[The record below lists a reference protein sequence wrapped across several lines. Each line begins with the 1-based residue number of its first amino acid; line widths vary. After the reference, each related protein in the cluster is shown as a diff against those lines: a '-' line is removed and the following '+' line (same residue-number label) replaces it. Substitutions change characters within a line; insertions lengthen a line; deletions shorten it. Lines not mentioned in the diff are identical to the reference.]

1 MTSSS
6 FTAGEPYTAS
16 EVEAMFTELPP
27 VRTAEMI
34 GLWRARQVR
43 VDT

>member
-6 FTAGEPYTAS
+6 FTDGEPYTAS